1 MHDYIRLGGYIVY
14 LIILYRL
21 LAKVTIANKG
31 QLYHSLVCIEKAQ
44 EVALKL

>member
-1 MHDYIRLGGYIVY
+1 MHDFIRLGGYIVY

-31 QLYHSLVCIEKAQ
+31 QHYHWCV
-44 EVALKL
+44 LKRHRKLL